1 MQEIFSNTTLTV
13 NQLIEK
19 IDTGE
24 LGLPELQRPFIWKDS
39 KVRDLF
45 DSMMRGYPIGYLML
59 WECPTLDKK
68 KSIGVD
74 AHSYDSPKEVIIDG
88 QQRLTSLYAVMKDKK
103 VINSKFDEKDIV
115 ISYNPLQNKFEVGYS
130 ATKKDPE
137 WIYNISEVFTTSNI
151 TKLIINFTKKLDEHR
166 TSKDRELTD
175 EEQDTISE
183 NITALSNLKQHTLP
197 VFDIKA
203 NAEEEDVS
211 EIFVRVNSGGVPL
224 KQNDFIL
231 TLLSLYWDDGRRE
244 IEQFSKESTYL
255 TKGKTTSYNQ
265 ITTVSAQEI
274 IRVVM
279 AYAFDRAR
287 LKYGYKLLRGADFDR
302 RGAVDDDLRK
312 QRFDTLKEK
321 LPDVLDVHSWH
332 EFLKAIM
339 NAGYLSGDLI
349 LSNNAIFYSYAFYLI
364 AKHRFKASYNEN
376 MHLTS
381 LWFFYALLISLYT
394 GSFESTVEGHL
405 NSIKGLNTLEEYK
418 QFILSRV
425 NERLTNDY
433 FDITLLGSDG
443 LAVSGKGNNAWNA
456 YVASLNIMDAKI
468 LFSKSNLLVSK
479 LFEPGTDGNR
489 KSLEKHHLFPKA
501 YLKSKGY
508 TDAKINQM
516 ANYAFIDWKDNMDI
530 LDDAPSVYYPIVC
543 EGKSEE
549 EILRMEEENALPHGW
564 ENMAYEDFLAERRKL
579 MAAKIKAAFA
589 QLKKNVG

>member
-1 MQEIFSNTTLTV
+1 MEQIFSNTTLTV

-45 DSMMRGYPIGYLML
+45 DSLMRGYPIGYLML
-59 WECPTLDKK
+59 WECPSLEKK

-74 AHSYDSPKEVIIDG
+74 LHSYDSPKEVIIDG
-88 QQRLTSLYAVMKDKK
+88 QQRLTSLYAVMKGKK
-103 VINSKFDEKDIV
+103 VINSKFDEKSII
-115 ISYNPLQNKFEVGYS
+115 ISYNPLQDKFEVGYQ

-137 WIYNISEVFTTSNI
+137 WIYNISDVYTTSSSF
-151 TKLIINFTKKLDEHR
+151 KFINSFIKRLSEY
-166 TSKDRELTD
+166 RECKGEVLT
-175 EEQDTISE
+175 EAEQDTISE
-183 NITALSNLKQHTLP
+183 NINAIVNLKNHTLP

-211 EIFVRVNSGGVPL
+211 EIFVRVNSGGVSL

-231 TLLSLYWDDGRRE
+231 TLLSLYWDEGRKE
-244 IEQFSKESTYL
+244 IEEFSKESTFP

-265 ITTVSAQEI
+265 ITTVAAQDL

-287 LKYGYKLLRGADFDR
+287 LKYGYKLLRGADFDK
-302 RGAVDDDLRK
+302 RGAVDEELRI

-349 LSNNAIFYSYAFYLI
+349 LSGNAIFYSYAFYLI
-364 AKHRFKASYNEN
+364 AKHRFHASYNEN

-381 LWFFYALLISLYT
+381 LWFFYASLVSLYT
-394 GSFESTVEGHL
+394 GSFESTVESHL
-405 NSIKGLNTLEEYK
+405 NSIKDLSTLKEYK
-418 QFILSRV
+418 DFILSRV

-433 FDITLLGSDG
+433 FDITLVGSEG

-456 YVASLNIMDAKI
+456 YVAALNIMDAKI

-501 YLKSKGY
+501 HMKAQGY

-543 EGKSEE
+543 EGRSDE
-549 EILRMEEENALPHGW
+549 EILCMEEENALPHGW
-564 ENMAYEDFLAERRKL
+564 ENMPYEDFLVERRKL
-579 MAAKIKAAFA
+579 MAAKIKQAFDL
-589 QLKKNVG
+589 LKKNVE

>member
-1 MQEIFSNTTLTV
+1 MEQIFSNTTLTV

-45 DSMMRGYPIGYLML
+45 DSLMRGYPIGYLML
-59 WECPTLDKK
+59 WECPSLEKK

-74 AHSYDSPKEVIIDG
+74 LHSYDSPKEVIIDG
-88 QQRLTSLYAVMKDKK
+88 QQRLTSLYAVMKGKK
-103 VINSKFDEKDIV
+103 VINSKFDEKSII
-115 ISYNPLQNKFEVGYS
+115 ISYNPLQDKFEVGYQ

-137 WIYNISEVFTTSNI
+137 WIYNISDVYTTSSSF
-151 TKLIINFTKKLDEHR
+151 KFINSFIKRLSEY
-166 TSKDRELTD
+166 RECKGGVLT
-175 EEQDTISE
+175 EAEQDTISE
-183 NITALSNLKQHTLP
+183 NINAIVNLKNHTLP

-211 EIFVRVNSGGVPL
+211 EIIVRVNSGGVSL

-231 TLLSLYWDDGRRE
+231 TLLSLYWDEGRKE
-244 IEQFSKESTYL
+244 IEEFSKESTFP

-265 ITTVSAQEI
+265 ITTVAAQDL

-287 LKYGYKLLRGADFDR
+287 LKYGYKLLRGADFDK
-302 RGAVDDDLRK
+302 RGAVDGELRI
-312 QRFDTLKEK
+312 QRFDTLKDK

-349 LSNNAIFYSYAFYLI
+349 LSGNAIFYSYAFYLI
-364 AKHRFKASYNEN
+364 AKHRFHASYNEN

-381 LWFFYALLISLYT
+381 LWFFYASLVSLYT
-394 GSFESTVEGHL
+394 GSFESTVESHL
-405 NSIKGLNTLEEYK
+405 NSIKDLSTLKEYK
-418 QFILSRV
+418 DFILSRV

-433 FDITLLGSDG
+433 FDITLVGSEG

-456 YVASLNIMDAKI
+456 YVAALNIMDAKI

-501 YLKSKGY
+501 HMKAQGY

-543 EGKSEE
+543 EGRSDE

-564 ENMAYEDFLAERRKL
+564 ENMPYEDFLVERRKL
-579 MAAKIKAAFA
+579 MAAKIKQAFDL
-589 QLKKNVG
+589 LKKNVE